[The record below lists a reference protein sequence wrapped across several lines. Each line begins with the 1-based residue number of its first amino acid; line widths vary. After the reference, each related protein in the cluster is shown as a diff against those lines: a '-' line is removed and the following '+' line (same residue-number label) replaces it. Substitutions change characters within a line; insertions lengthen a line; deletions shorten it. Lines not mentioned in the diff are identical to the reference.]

1 MIGIKGIIHHMETT
15 ARGCRL
21 CGLWKKQFFTFVSMR
36 FLIVILL
43 NIAITFIGKLTK
55 PIEPRNN

>member
-1 MIGIKGIIHHMETT
+1 METT